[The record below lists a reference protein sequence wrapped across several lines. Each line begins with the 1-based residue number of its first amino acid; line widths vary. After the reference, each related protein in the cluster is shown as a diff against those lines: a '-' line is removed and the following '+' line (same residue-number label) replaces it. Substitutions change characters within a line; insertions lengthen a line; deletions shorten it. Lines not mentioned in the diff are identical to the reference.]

1 MAPYLVRYK
10 IPKILDIDTSISGF
24 SLERLRLEQKQL
36 GKLQA
41 YVSLQ
46 KNILFERKMV
56 ESFDATVVLTT
67 SSYNSIKK
75 VFSRKKP
82 AAVIGNGVDLQYYPY
97 MDQEPEP
104 ETLIFNGSL
113 TFTANFDAIQW
124 FLQEIF
130 PRIKC
135 EVPTVKLKITGKT
148 DGVNISVLP
157 GCDEVEFTGFLEDI
171 RPVISRSWICIA
183 PIRIGGGQRMK
194 ILEAMALGTPVVTTS
209 KGIEGIEAKD
219 KEHVIVADDPVAFAQ
234 SIIDLLR
241 DRESR
246 AQLSRN
252 ARLLIENKYSWETIL
267 PGFETVVKNV
277 GEACKS
283 R

>member
-1 MAPYLVRYK
+1 
-10 IPKILDIDTSISGF
+10 
-24 SLERLRLEQKQL
+24 
-36 GKLQA
+36 
-41 YVSLQ
+41 
-46 KNILFERKMV
+46 
-56 ESFDATVVLTT
+56 
-67 SSYNSIKK
+67 
-75 VFSRKKP
+75 
-82 AAVIGNGVDLQYYPY
+82 
-97 MDQEPEP
+97 
-104 ETLIFNGSL
+104 
-113 TFTANFDAIQW
+113 
-124 FLQEIF
+124 
-130 PRIKC
+130 
-135 EVPTVKLKITGKT
+135 
-148 DGVNISVLP
+148 
-157 GCDEVEFTGFLEDI
+157 
-171 RPVISRSWICIA
+171 VISRSWICIA